1 MEIFKTMAR
10 MAKTMSKN
18 SLKRDAILLAER
30 VDKLTKKDKNDPKI
44 KDVKLAWRIVRKELD
59 KR

>member
-1 MEIFKTMAR
+1 MEMFKSMAR
-10 MAKTMSKN
+10 MAKTMSRDA
-18 SLKRDAILLAER
+18 LKRDAMLLAER

-44 KDVKLAWRIVRKELD
+44 KDVKLAWRIVRKELE

>member
-1 MEIFKTMAR
+1 MAR
-10 MAKTMSKN
+10 MAKTMSRDA
-18 SLKRDAILLAER
+18 LKRDAMLLAEK

-59 KR
+59 KK